1 MAIWKC
7 KFCGAPLEVPESGS
21 VAACEY
27 CGVKQTVPKLDDE
40 RRNLLLDRAGQFLRC
55 NEYDRAAALYEQA
68 INEGGDDPELFWSL
82 VLCRYGIEYV
92 EDAATR
98 RRIPTVNRTQ
108 FSAVSAD
115 PDYREAISRAD
126 ASQREIYEREAAEI
140 DAIQRGILEISQKE
154 DPFDVFICY
163 KETDANGRRTPDSVL
178 AQELYYGLKNEGFK
192 VFFAR
197 ISLEDKLGSAYEPY
211 IFSALHSSKVMVVV
225 GTKPEHFNAV
235 WVKNEWSRYLA
246 LIKQGEKKTLI
257 PAYRDMDPYDL
268 PDEFAALQA
277 QDMGKLGFMQD
288 LVRGIKK
295 IAGRSAPKTE
305 RTPSPATST
314 VASVPAVAGSKENL
328 LERGFLSLEYKEW
341 ETANEV
347 FEQVLNID
355 MHEARAYVGKLLAE
369 RKVVSTDALAGGTVP
384 IDDDKNFEKALRFA
398 NDEYRE
404 KLKALADGIR
414 QNVNRVKYDQ
424 ADQIPLD
431 TLTLCYQAANQFR
444 ALGSYRD
451 AAERARLCEQKAVE
465 LEDTL
470 RRDAEKEAA
479 SAVFLRLYSILTV
492 FGVMLSGCLLSM
504 SIDNAIPVWLVF
516 TAALFVGGII
526 MCKAFRVRR
535 IGILA
540 VFPTFSALFVTLVYV
555 GCRETRTTDYFIL
568 VFIAIVLFVI
578 QLIITLKGINN
589 NSGHVFIAE
598 GTETVRNVRHGD
610 AFSGVTIP
618 ASVTRI
624 KQNAFQDCPYLSV
637 IFFKGTQKEWEAIEK
652 EDGWISGANQFVV
665 QCANGRITYRKTN

>member
-27 CGVKQTVPKLDDE
+27 CGIKQTVPKLDDE

-115 PDYREAISRAD
+115 PDYREAIARAD

-154 DPFDVFICY
+154 EPFDVFICY
-163 KETDANGRRTPDSVL
+163 KESDANGRRTPDSVL

-192 VFFAR
+192 VFFSR
-197 ISLEDKLGSAYEPY
+197 ISLEDKLGTAYEPY
-211 IFSALHSSKVMVVV
+211 IFSALHSAKVMVVV
-225 GTKPEHFNAV
+225 GTKPEYFNAV

-288 LVRGIKK
+288 LIRGIKK
-295 IAGRSAPKTE
+295 IAGRSAPKAE
-305 RTPSPATST
+305 RTPAPAAPTGAAP
-314 VASVPAVAGSKENL
+314 VGAGSKENL

-341 ETANEV
+341 ETADSV

-369 RKVVSTDALAGGTVP
+369 RKIASTDALAEGTDP
-384 IDDDKNFEKALRFA
+384 IDDDKNFEKAIRFA

-404 KLKALADGIR
+404 KLKTIADGIR
-414 QNVNRVKYDQ
+414 QNINRVKYDQ

-431 TLTLCYQAANQFR
+431 NLSLCTQAANQFR
-444 ALGSYRD
+444 ALGTYRD
-451 AAERARLCEQKAVE
+451 AAERAEYCEQRIVE
-465 LEDTL
+465 LEDSL
-470 RRDAEKEAA
+470 RHSAKKEA
-479 SAVFLRLYSILTV
+479 SAISFLRLYSILTT
-492 FGVMLSGCLLSM
+492 FAAMLCGCLFSL
-504 SIDNAIPVWLVF
+504 SIDNALPVWLVF
-516 TAALFVGGII
+516 AAALLIGGIVV
-526 MCKAFRVRR
+526 CKVLQVQK
-535 IGILA
+535 IGIIA
-540 VFPTFSALFVTLVYV
+540 VFPTFSLLIVTLIYGVCHDI
-555 GCRETRTTDYFIL
+555 GDYFVMIL
-568 VFIAIVLFVI
+568 IAILLFTI
-578 QLIITLKGINN
+578 NLIVSLRDIKNE
-589 NSGHVFIAE
+589 SGHIFIAE
-598 GTETVRNVRHGD
+598 GTETVRSIKHGD
-610 AFSGVTIP
+610 AFSAVTIP

-624 KQNAFQDCPYLSV
+624 KQGAFQDCANLSV
-637 IFFKGTQKEWEAIEK
+637 IFYKGTQKEWEAVVK
-652 EDGWISGANQFVV
+652 EDGWINGTNRFVV
-665 QCANGRITYRKTN
+665 QCTNGRITYKKTN

>member
-27 CGVKQTVPKLDDE
+27 CGIKQTVPKLDDE

-115 PDYREAISRAD
+115 PDYREAIARAD

-154 DPFDVFICY
+154 EPFDVFVCY
-163 KETDANGRRTPDSVL
+163 KESDANGRRTPDSVL

-192 VFFAR
+192 VFFSR
-197 ISLEDKLGSAYEPY
+197 ISLEDKLGTAYEPY
-211 IFSALHSSKVMVVV
+211 IFSALHSAKVMVVI
-225 GTKPEHFNAV
+225 GTKPEYFNAV

-246 LIKQGEKKTLI
+246 LIKQGEKKVLI

-305 RTPSPATST
+305 RTPAAATPT
-314 VASVPAVAGSKENL
+314 VAAPVGAGSKENL

-341 ETANEV
+341 ETADSV
-347 FEQVLNID
+347 FEQVLNLD
-355 MHEARAYVGKLLAE
+355 MHEARAYIGKLLAE
-369 RKVVSTDALAGGTVP
+369 RKIISIDALAGGTNP
-384 IDDDKNFEKALRFA
+384 IDDDKNFEKAIRFA

-404 KLKALADGIR
+404 KLKGIADGIR
-414 QNVNRVKYDQ
+414 QNINRVKYDQ

-431 TLTLCYQAANQFR
+431 NLSLCYQAAYQFHS
-444 ALGSYRD
+444 LGSYRD
-451 AAERARLCEQKAVE
+451 AAERAEHCERKIVE
-465 LEDTL
+465 LEDAL
-470 RRDAEKEAA
+470 RQSAEKGA
-479 SAVFLRLYSILTV
+479 SGVGFIRLYSILTT
-492 FGVMLSGCLLSM
+492 FAAMLCGCLLSL
-504 SIDNAIPVWLVF
+504 SIDNALPVWLVF
-516 TAALFVGGII
+516 AAALLVGGIVV
-526 MCKAFRVRR
+526 CKVYRVRKFWR
-535 IGILA
+535 VA
-540 VFPTFSALFVTLVYV
+540 VIPALFALMEALFYDIS
-555 GCRETRTTDYFIL
+555 RLEKDYFVLI
-568 VFIAIVLFVI
+568 FIAIVCFAVHT
-578 QLIITLKGINN
+578 IIIFHAVKN
-589 NSGHVFIAE
+589 NSEHIFIDE
-598 GTETVRNVRHGD
+598 GTKVLSPVKAN
-610 AFSGVTIP
+610 AFSAVSIP

-624 KQNAFQDCPYLSV
+624 KQNAFQNCADLS
-637 IFFKGTQKEWEAIEK
+637 IIYYKGTQKEWEAIVK
-652 EDGWISGANQFVV
+652 ENGWINGTNRFVV
-665 QCANGRITYRKTN
+665 QCTNGRITYKKTN